1 MEKNKNNI
9 RSFWLS
15 SNKMTVGV
23 DTDKKGIIIKGAPI
37 TRKFKGQHI
46 KDLVKWM
53 KKQRGFKAKEI
64 KLGVSPH
71 ST

>member
-1 MEKNKNNI
+1 
-9 RSFWLS
+9 
-15 SNKMTVGV
+15 MTVGV